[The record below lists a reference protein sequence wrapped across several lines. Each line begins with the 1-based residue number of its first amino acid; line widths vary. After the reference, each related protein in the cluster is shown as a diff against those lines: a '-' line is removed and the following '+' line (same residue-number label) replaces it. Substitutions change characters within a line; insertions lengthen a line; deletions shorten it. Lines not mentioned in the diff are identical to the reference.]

1 MDDQRVDEEV
11 VGVGGGGGGEM
22 KETPARKP
30 HGSGKRP
37 LIFHGLVHL

>member
-11 VGVGGGGGGEM
+11 VVGGAGM

>member
-11 VGVGGGGGGEM
+11 VVGGGGGVGM
-22 KETPARKP
+22 KKTPARKP

>member
-11 VGVGGGGGGEM
+11 VGGGGGA

>member
-11 VGVGGGGGGEM
+11 VGGEGM

>member
-11 VGVGGGGGGEM
+11 VVGM

>member
-11 VGVGGGGGGEM
+11 VGGGGGGL